1 MNTQKLAR
9 EHRKLERRIT
19 RSQTKNSSLKM
30 NTENI
35 PGPNMSGIT
44 LTNEQFQQL
53 LNIQQPRHENGN
65 FSTCTNRF
73 AGGTDE
79 DVYAFIE
86 AVYRLTAVE

>member
-44 LTNEQFQQL
+44 LTNEQFQQ
-53 LNIQQPRHENGN
+53 PRHEMATFLHAPTASPDGQ
-65 FSTCTNRF
+65 TKLYV
-73 AGGTDE
+73 E
-79 DVYAFIE
+79 DKPTQV
-86 AVYRLTAVE
+86 